1 MSCLHL
7 SYRLRYVC
15 FACSQAAKAAKK
27 KNKDGAHGGKVIDR
41 PDSAPEGG
49 DDGEDEAAVA
59 TKKEKPQPS
68 YAVISTEELCVRV
81 NSLVHCTHNIKQ
93 LASRIAYELGDT
105 EAYVDPLAPDFDP
118 TDRSAVD
125 KVPLC
130 GSIMVL
136 ESCTEQ
142 LVAFISAKLIFHEM
156 ENELLLGLYVP
167 TPERGI
173 RIDGTLNA
181 MDEVMDVLYD
191 MLPDE
196 VRVRLPTH
204 APLVC
209 RLPVLGP
216 RPKYAHTHA
225 RVYNRRISKWCS
237 VESLPAWSR

>member
-1 MSCLHL
+1 M
-7 SYRLRYVC
+7 
-15 FACSQAAKAAKK
+15 
-27 KNKDGAHGGKVIDR
+27 IDR
-41 PDSAPEGG
+41 PDSAPEVGE
-49 DDGEDEAAVA
+49 DGEDEAAAVA
-59 TKKEKPQPS
+59 KKEKPQPS
-68 YAVISTEELCVRV
+68 YAAISTEELCVRV

-142 LVAFISAKLIFHEM
+142 LVAFIGAKLIFHEM

-196 VRVRLPTH
+196 VSSRLLTH
-204 APLVC
+204 APLPAGRRYSDHAQSTHTLKLVC
-209 RLPVLGP
+209 ATGFFQNGP
-216 RPKYAHTHA
+216 QWNLHLL
-225 RVYNRRISKWCS
+225 RRGDAQD
-237 VESLPAWSR
+237 PQ